1 MRTTVYVDG
10 YNLYYGLLRKSRLKW
25 LDLFAL
31 FKEHV
36 LDDAAELV
44 EVRYYTA
51 PVLGRMSDS
60 EESPQR
66 QRVYLQALRKCRPQG
81 LTIVE
86 GKIMASTPF
95 QRLYKPIPEAPHL
108 TKVQVYERSEHGG
121 GD

>member
-25 LDLFAL
+25 LDLYAL

-60 EESPQR
+60 LHWRTRRARCARWCIAWRWERTQR
-66 QRVYLQALRKCRPQG
+66 CLP
-81 LTIVE
+81 
-86 GKIMASTPF
+86 
-95 QRLYKPIPEAPHL
+95 
-108 TKVQVYERSEHGG
+108 
-121 GD
+121 